1 MTTGPLFGSASV
13 EGGTFAEALDRATDQ
28 ASAGLAGRAPDV
40 AFVFVSP
47 AYGPDVATAGRRIR
61 ERVRARHVVG
71 CTGLGVCETAGEID
85 GSPALSVL
93 FASLPGVE
101 LSTFTLRQDQLL
113 TMTNPDDL
121 RATVGF
127 SASSKPSFVLLA
139 DPFTIDADLVL
150 DRLAVAYPAAVAA
163 GGMASGATRP
173 GAHVLYRDGRA
184 PRYGAVGLA
193 IAGLPIRHVVSQGCR
208 PVGRRFVITKCAENK
223 ILALS
228 GRPALPTIQEAISQF
243 TPADQELAQTSLL
256 FGRVMHEGKDDFRL
270 GDFLVRN
277 FVGAVPDEGAVLV
290 GDKVR
295 VGQTVQLQL
304 RDGATASHDLDAALA
319 RSAADGGPAR
329 AALLFSCAG
338 RGKRLFDVPDH
349 DVQAIRRRW
358 GEIPLAGFFCN
369 GEIGAV
375 GPRNFVHGFT
385 ASVAVF

>member
-1 MTTGPLFGSASV
+1 MSAS
-13 EGGTFAEALDRATDQ
+13 
-28 ASAGLAGRAPDV
+28 
-40 AFVFVSP
+40 
-47 AYGPDVATAGRRIR
+47 
-61 ERVRARHVVG
+61 AR
-71 CTGLGVCETAGEID
+71 T
-85 GSPALSVL
+85 
-93 FASLPGVE
+93 
-101 LSTFTLRQDQLL
+101 
-113 TMTNPDDL
+113 
-121 RATVGF
+121 
-127 SASSKPSFVLLA
+127 
-139 DPFTIDADLVL
+139 DLVL
-150 DRLAVAYPAAVAA
+150 ERLSDAYPGAVAA

-173 GAHVLYRDGRA
+173 GGHVLFRDGRA

-193 IAGLPIRHVVSQGCR
+193 IVGMPLRHVVSQGCR
-208 PVGRRFVITKCAENK
+208 PVGRRFVITKCVENK
-223 ILALS
+223 ILTLS

-256 FGRVMHEGKDDFRL
+256 FGRVMHEAKEDFSL
-270 GDFLVRN
+270 GDFLIRN

-304 RDGATASHDLDAALA
+304 RDGTTATHDLDATLS
-319 RSAADGGPAR
+319 RAAKDGGPAR

-349 DVQAIRRRW
+349 DVAAIRRRW